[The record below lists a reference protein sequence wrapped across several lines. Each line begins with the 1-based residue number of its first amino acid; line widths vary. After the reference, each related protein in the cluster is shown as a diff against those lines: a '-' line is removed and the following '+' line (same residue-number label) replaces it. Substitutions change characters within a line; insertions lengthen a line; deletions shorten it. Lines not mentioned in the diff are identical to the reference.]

1 MYYYQGK
8 TLHHYKFM
16 DTKLTQRQ
24 RLFVEAYLANPNGRE
39 AARAAGYSGDD
50 NALSTR
56 AFELMR
62 NPKIA
67 ELIGVRVEEAVMR
80 SNEVLSELS
89 AIAKA
94 DWQDFLEIRRDKD
107 DEIISATLKL
117 SDKIKSLELLGKYH
131 KLFSERVDLNLQV
144 NDWRDEAAKY
154 GLSTHDII
162 RQLQPLIA
170 ESALESGDAGG
181 D

>member
-1 MYYYQGK
+1 MYCYQGE
-8 TLHHYKFM
+8 TLYRYKFM
-16 DTKLTQRQ
+16 ETKLTQRQ
-24 RLFVEAYLANPNGRE
+24 RLFVEAYLVNPNGRE

-50 NALSTR
+50 NTLSTR

-94 DWQDFLEIRRDKD
+94 DWQDFLEVRRDKD
-107 DEIISATLKL
+107 GEIISATLKL
-117 SDKIKSLELLGKYH
+117 ADKIKSLELLGKYH
-131 KLFSERVDLNLQV
+131 KLFSERVDLNVQTGG
-144 NDWRDEAAKY
+144 WREEAQKY
-154 GLSTHDII
+154 GLSEIDII
-162 RQLQPLIA
+162 NEVKLLIA
-170 ESALESGDAGG
+170 EFDVDDSDE
-181 D
+181 

>member
-1 MYYYQGK
+1 ME
-8 TLHHYKFM
+8 
-16 DTKLTQRQ
+16 TKLTQRQ
-24 RLFVEAYLANPNGRE
+24 RLFVEAYLVNPNGRE
-39 AARAAGYSGDD
+39 AARAAGYSGDE

-107 DEIISATLKL
+107 GEIISATLKL
-117 SDKIKSLELLGKYH
+117 ADKIKSLELLGKYH
-131 KLFSERVDLNLQV
+131 KLFSERLDLNVQAS
-144 NDWRDEAAKY
+144 DWRIEAQKY
-154 GLSTHDII
+154 GVTEQDVI
-162 RQLQPLIA
+162 REAKLLIA
-170 ESALESGDAGG
+170 EFDVDGSEESN
-181 D
+181 

>member
-1 MYYYQGK
+1 MK
-8 TLHHYKFM
+8 NE
-16 DTKLTQRQ
+16 LTQRQ
-24 RLFVEAYLANPNGRE
+24 RLFVEAYIGPANGNARE

-50 NALSTR
+50 NALSQR
-56 AFELMR
+56 AFELIR
-62 NPKIA
+62 NTKIA

-94 DWQDFLEIRRDKD
+94 DWKNFLEIRRGKEG
-107 DEIISATLKL
+107 EIISATLKL

-131 KLFSERVDLNLQV
+131 KLFSDRVDLNVQV
-144 NDWRDEAAKY
+144 NNWRDEAAKY
-154 GLSTHDII
+154 GLSTDDII
-162 RQLQPLIA
+162 KQIQPLIA
-170 ESALESGDAGG
+170 ESALESGDTSG

>member
-1 MYYYQGK
+1 MK
-8 TLHHYKFM
+8 IET
-16 DTKLTQRQ
+16 LTQKQ
-24 RLFVEAYLANPNGRE
+24 RLFVEAYIGPANGNART
-39 AARAAGYSGDD
+39 AARMAGYSGDD
-50 NALSTR
+50 NALSSR

-67 ELIGVRVEEAVMR
+67 ELIGVRVQEAVMQ

-107 DEIISATLKL
+107 GETVSASLKL

-131 KLFSERVDLNLQV
+131 KLFSERLDLNVQV
-144 NDWRDEAAKY
+144 SDWRVEAAKY

-170 ESALESGDAGG
+170 ESALESGDASG

>member
-1 MYYYQGK
+1 MEN
-8 TLHHYKFM
+8 
-16 DTKLTQRQ
+16 KLTQRQ
-24 RLFVEAYLANPNGRE
+24 RLFVEAYIGQANGNGRE

-50 NALSTR
+50 NALSSR

-80 SNEVLSELS
+80 SNEVLSQLS

-107 DEIISATLKL
+107 GEIISATLKL
-117 SDKIKSLELLGKYH
+117 ADKIKSLELLGKYH
-131 KLFSERVDLNLQV
+131 KLFSERFDLSVQV
-144 NDWRDEAAKY
+144 SDWRDEAAKY

-162 RQLQPLIA
+162 RQLQPLI
-170 ESALESGDAGG
+170 EQSAMESGDASGN
-181 D
+181 

>member
-1 MYYYQGK
+1 MEN
-8 TLHHYKFM
+8 
-16 DTKLTQRQ
+16 KLTQRQ
-24 RLFVEAYLANPNGRE
+24 RLFVEAYIGPANGNGRE

-50 NALSTR
+50 NALSSR

-80 SNEVLSELS
+80 SNEVLSQLS

-94 DWQDFLEIRRDKD
+94 DWQDFLEIRRGQDG
-107 DEIISATLKL
+107 EIVSATLKL
-117 SDKIKSLELLGKYH
+117 ADKIKSLELLGKYH
-131 KLFSERVDLNLQV
+131 KLFSDRVDLNLQV
-144 NDWRDEAAKY
+144 NDWRVEAAKY
-154 GLSTHDII
+154 GLSTHDIV

-170 ESALESGDAGG
+170 ESALESGDASGN
-181 D
+181 

>member
-1 MYYYQGK
+1 MEN
-8 TLHHYKFM
+8 
-16 DTKLTQRQ
+16 KLTQRQ

-67 ELIGVRVEEAVMR
+67 ELIGVRVEEACMR

-94 DWQDFLEIRRDKD
+94 DWQDFLEIRHGQDG
-107 DEIISATLKL
+107 EIISATLKL
-117 SDKIKSLELLGKYH
+117 ADKIKSLELLGKYH
-131 KLFSERVDLNLQV
+131 KLFSERLDLNVQAS
-144 NDWRDEAAKY
+144 DWRVEAAKY
-154 GLSTHDII
+154 GLSTHDIVNEAK
-162 RQLQPLIA
+162 LLIEQHA
-170 ESALESGDAGG
+170 IDSSDE
-181 D
+181 

>member
-1 MYYYQGK
+1 ME
-8 TLHHYKFM
+8 
-16 DTKLTQRQ
+16 TKLTQRQ
-24 RLFVEAYLANPNGRE
+24 RLFVEAYLVNPNGRE

-50 NALSTR
+50 NTLSTR

-94 DWQDFLEIRRDKD
+94 DWQDFLEVRRDKD
-107 DEIISATLKL
+107 GEIISATLKL
-117 SDKIKSLELLGKYH
+117 ADKIKSLELLGKYH
-131 KLFSERVDLNLQV
+131 KLFSERVDLNVQTGG
-144 NDWRDEAAKY
+144 WREEAQKY
-154 GLSTHDII
+154 GLSEIDII
-162 RQLQPLIA
+162 NEVKLLIA
-170 ESALESGDAGG
+170 EFDVDDSDE
-181 D
+181 

>member
-1 MYYYQGK
+1 MK
-8 TLHHYKFM
+8 IE
-16 DTKLTQRQ
+16 LTQKQ
-24 RLFVEAYLANPNGRE
+24 RLFVEAYIGAAAGNARE
-39 AARAAGYSGDD
+39 AARLAGYSGDD
-50 NALSTR
+50 NALSQR

-67 ELIGVRVEEAVMR
+67 ELIGVRVQEAVMR
-80 SNEVLSELS
+80 TDEVLSELS

-94 DWQDFLEIRRDKD
+94 DWQNFLEIRRDKD
-107 DEIISATLKL
+107 GETVSASLKL

-131 KLFSERVDLNLQV
+131 KLFSERLDLNVQV
-144 NDWRDEAAKY
+144 NDWREEAAKY
-154 GLSTHDII
+154 GLSTNDIV
-162 RQLQPLIA
+162 RQVLPLIA

>member
-1 MYYYQGK
+1 MYCYRGE
-8 TLHHYKFM
+8 TLYRYKFM
-16 DTKLTQRQ
+16 ETKLTQRQ

-50 NALSTR
+50 NTLSTR

-67 ELIGVRVEEAVMR
+67 ELIGVRVESACMR

-107 DEIISATLKL
+107 GEIISATLKL

-131 KLFSERVDLNLQV
+131 KLFSERLDLNVQAS
-144 NDWRDEAAKY
+144 DWRTLAKNYSLSEEEVIHEAR
-154 GLSTHDII
+154 L
-162 RQLQPLIA
+162 LI
-170 ESALESGDAGG
+170 EQSDFDSSGE
-181 D
+181 